1 MNKKIV
7 AIFTLAL
14 VLNLVWEF
22 SHAVLYVGYK
32 GGEITNYILTRA
44 AFWDAVILTLLSLI
58 FLKIRYF
65 TLRQWLILPIGIA
78 IAYIIEVYALNT
90 GRWEY
95 NQLMPIV
102 PLLKVGLS
110 PLVQLAIT
118 GYIAFIVSVSLYTND
133 RKAS

>member
-1 MNKKIV
+1 MLNKTAKIFLITF
-7 AIFTLAL
+7 A
-14 VLNLVWEF
+14 LNLVWEF
-22 SHAVLYVGYK
+22 SHAGLYLGYK
-32 GGEITNYILTRA
+32 SGEITNYILVRA
-44 AFWDAVILTLLSLI
+44 AFWDAVILTVLSLI

-65 TLRQWLILPIGIA
+65 TLRRWLILPIGIL

-110 PLVQLAIT
+110 PLVQLSIT
-118 GYIAFIVSVSLYTND
+118 GYFAF
-133 RKAS
+133 KADTFFHLNGGKSK